1 MDPSRCLAPQT
12 SPPPKKNHQTIHP
25 MISQDPVVD
34 PVVVSRP
41 HQRRRPTES
50 RSGDWHQGGKLS
62 EVLRPSL
69 QQPQGFLLSASI
81 AQFTHTGSS
90 THFFLTKTD
99 TFLFNKDGRLLCGPS
114 MGMKD
119 IKWKSPFLS
128 RKQQVSKEKEQT
140 TEEHTSSSKP
150 TVQVDTHRVDRSE
163 IDPRWANGHPPGGPG
178 HLPVPEGV
186 DEGRGWRVGRWKVN
200 GEGNLCIS
208 SEVEEVLCLRLI
220 S

>member
-1 MDPSRCLAPQT
+1 MAPRWEAERSASPQLATASRL
-12 SPPPKKNHQTIHP
+12 PPERQHRSIHP
-25 MISQDPVVD
+25 H
-34 PVVVSRP
+34 R
-41 HQRRRPTES
+41 
-50 RSGDWHQGGKLS
+50 
-62 EVLRPSL
+62 
-69 QQPQGFLLSASI
+69 
-81 AQFTHTGSS
+81 QFN
-90 THFFLTKTD
+90 